1 MPATPENVFS
11 VHPFARTGL
20 HIVSVPY
27 RACGQCVKRAFPA
40 TRRRRLSPPA
50 RPKHA
55 SCFRP
60 NIRSDA
66 FGFAVLPKEQKTR
79 QQKLLSGTK
88 SWTLR
93 CHPALTRHRCRTH
106 SSTANTV
113 RLLTRALRPRLLVAF
128 RLGPPGPILSGSV
141 PAGITPPPTLS
152 ESVTRFLPV
161 NGLLSCLNTIT
172 AFFCCQRIFCSSAT
186 FFIIEPFP
194 ALGAFFCIAKLP
206 SVPVSGIL
214 HPRILVSPAA
224 HMSVLPYENTP
235 SLFIRSFQAPAA
247 LSASPSFNMPSRGAR
262 PRTFCTHRAR
272 ITFKKI
278 FGRHCRERRSR
289 RVCDEFDAPTTS
301 VTARS
306 GSFFLIRQNKLQ
318 NRFTNLAR

>member
-1 MPATPENVFS
+1 MSFPFTRLRARAYTSFPCRTAPADNAS
-11 VHPFARTGL
+11 MG
-20 HIVSVPY
+20 
-27 RACGQCVKRAFPA
+27 FPA

-55 SCFRP
+55 SCFQP

-66 FGFAVLPKEQKTR
+66 FGFAVLPEEQKTR

-161 NGLLSCLNTIT
+161 NGLLNCLNTIT

-186 FFIIEPFP
+186 FFIIESFP
-194 ALGAFFCIAKLP
+194 ALSAFFCIAELP

-235 SLFIRSFQAPAA
+235 SLFILSFQAPAA
-247 LSASPSFNMPSRGAR
+247 LSASPSFNMPPRGAR

-278 FGRHCRERRSR
+278 FGRHYRERPSAARLRQIRRSDNLCQSPKR
-289 RVCDEFDAPTTS
+289 L
-301 VTARS
+301 
-306 GSFFLIRQNKLQ
+306 FFPYSSK
-318 NRFTNLAR
+318 

>member
-1 MPATPENVFS
+1 MLIGITSVFIFLPATPENVFS

-40 TRRRRLSPPA
+40 TRRRRLPPPA

-55 SCFRP
+55 SCFQP
-60 NIRSDA
+60 NILFRRIQVCS
-66 FGFAVLPKEQKTR
+66 FAEGTKTR

-172 AFFCCQRIFCSSAT
+172 AFLLSTDFLLLCDIFYNR
-186 FFIIEPFP
+186 
-194 ALGAFFCIAKLP
+194 AFSRSRCVFCIAKLP

-224 HMSVLPYENTP
+224 HMLVLPYENTP
-235 SLFIRSFQAPAA
+235 SLFILSFQAPVA
-247 LSASPSFNMPSRGAR
+247 LSASPSLICCRVA
-262 PRTFCTHRAR
+262 RAR
-272 ITFKKI
+272 AHSARI
-278 FGRHCRERRSR
+278 GR
-289 RVCDEFDAPTTS
+289 A
-301 VTARS
+301 
-306 GSFFLIRQNKLQ
+306 
-318 NRFTNLAR
+318 

>member
-1 MPATPENVFS
+1 MSFPFTRLRARAYTSFPCHTAPADNASNGPSPQHAADVF
-11 VHPFARTGL
+11 
-20 HIVSVPY
+20 
-27 RACGQCVKRAFPA
+27 
-40 TRRRRLSPPA
+40 RRLPDQNTL
-50 RPKHA
+50 RVFNRT
-55 SCFRP
+55 SCFG
-60 NIRSDA
+60 A
-66 FGFAVLPKEQKTR
+66 FRFAVLPKEQKTR

-214 HPRILVSPAA
+214 HQRILVSPAA
-224 HMSVLPYENTP
+224 HRLVLPYENTP
-235 SLFIRSFQAPAA
+235 SLFILSFQAPVA
-247 LSASPSFNMPSRGAR
+247 LSASPSFNMLPRGTR

-278 FGRHCRERRSR
+278 FGRHCRERPSAARLRQIRRSDNLCQSPKR
-289 RVCDEFDAPTTS
+289 L
-301 VTARS
+301 
-306 GSFFLIRQNKLQ
+306 FFPYSAK
-318 NRFTNLAR
+318 

>member
-27 RACGQCVKRAFPA
+27 RACGQCVKRAFPQHA
-40 TRRRRLSPPA
+40 TDVCRRLPDQNTL
-50 RPKHA
+50 RVFNRT
-55 SCFRP
+55 SCFG
-60 NIRSDA
+60 A
-66 FGFAVLPKEQKTR
+66 FRFAVLPKEQKTR

-224 HMSVLPYENTP
+224 HMLVLPYENTP
-235 SLFIRSFQAPAA
+235 SLFILSFQAPVA
-247 LSASPSFNMPSRGAR
+247 LSASPSFNMLPRGTR

-278 FGRHCRERRSR
+278 FGRHCRERPSAARLRQIRRSDNLCQSPKR
-289 RVCDEFDAPTTS
+289 L
-301 VTARS
+301 
-306 GSFFLIRQNKLQ
+306 FFPYSAK
-318 NRFTNLAR
+318 

>member
-1 MPATPENVFS
+1 MSFPFTRLRARAYTSFPCHTAPADNASNGPSPQHAADVF
-11 VHPFARTGL
+11 
-20 HIVSVPY
+20 
-27 RACGQCVKRAFPA
+27 
-40 TRRRRLSPPA
+40 RRLPDQNTL
-50 RPKHA
+50 RVFNRT
-55 SCFRP
+55 SCFG
-60 NIRSDA
+60 A
-66 FGFAVLPKEQKTR
+66 FRFAVLPKEQKTR

-161 NGLLSCLNTIT
+161 NGLLNCLNTIT

-194 ALGAFFCIAKLP
+194 ALSAFFSSQSCPPFPFRAFSIREFSFRSRHICQFCHMRTHPLCSSALFRLP
-206 SVPVSGIL
+206 PHLNVIPFPLICRRV
-214 HPRILVSPAA
+214 A
-224 HMSVLPYENTP
+224 
-235 SLFIRSFQAPAA
+235 
-247 LSASPSFNMPSRGAR
+247 
-262 PRTFCTHRAR
+262 RAR
-272 ITFKKI
+272 AHSARI
-278 FGRHCRERRSR
+278 GR
-289 RVCDEFDAPTTS
+289 A
-301 VTARS
+301 
-306 GSFFLIRQNKLQ
+306 
-318 NRFTNLAR
+318 

>member
-1 MPATPENVFS
+1 MSFPFTRLRARAYTSFPCRTVPADNASNGFSPQHAADVFRRLPDQNTLR
-11 VHPFARTGL
+11 VFNRT
-20 HIVSVPY
+20 SVP
-27 RACGQCVKRAFPA
+27 AHSGLQFC
-40 TRRRRLSPPA
+40 RRN
-50 RPKHA
+50 K
-55 SCFRP
+55 
-60 NIRSDA
+60 
-66 FGFAVLPKEQKTR
+66 KTR

-161 NGLLSCLNTIT
+161 NGLLNCLNTIT

-224 HMSVLPYENTP
+224 HMPVLPYENTP
-235 SLFIRSFQAPAA
+235 SLFIRSFQTPAA
-247 LSASPSFNMPSRGAR
+247 LLASSSFNMLPRGTR

-278 FGRHCRERRSR
+278 FGRHYRERPSAARLRRIRRSDNLCQSPKR
-289 RVCDEFDAPTTS
+289 L
-301 VTARS
+301 
-306 GSFFLIRQNKLQ
+306 FFPYSAK
-318 NRFTNLAR
+318 

>member
-1 MPATPENVFS
+1 MSFPFTRLRARAYTSFPCRTAPADNASNGLSPQHAADVF
-11 VHPFARTGL
+11 
-20 HIVSVPY
+20 
-27 RACGQCVKRAFPA
+27 
-40 TRRRRLSPPA
+40 RRLLDQNTL
-50 RPKHA
+50 RVFNRT
-55 SCFRP
+55 SCF
-60 NIRSDA
+60 DA
-66 FGFAVLPKEQKTR
+66 FGFAVLPKEQKNR

-141 PAGITPPPTLS
+141 PADITPPPTLS

-172 AFFCCQRIFCSSAT
+172 AFFCCQRIFFSSTT

-194 ALGAFFCIAKLP
+194 ALSAFFCIAKLP

-235 SLFIRSFQAPAA
+235 SFFIRSFQAPAA
-247 LSASPSFNMPSRGAR
+247 LSASPSFNMPPRGAR

-272 ITFKKI
+272 IAFKKI
-278 FGRHCRERRSR
+278 FGRHCRERPSAARLQQVRRSDNLCQSPKR
-289 RVCDEFDAPTTS
+289 L
-301 VTARS
+301 
-306 GSFFLIRQNKLQ
+306 FFPYSAK
-318 NRFTNLAR
+318 